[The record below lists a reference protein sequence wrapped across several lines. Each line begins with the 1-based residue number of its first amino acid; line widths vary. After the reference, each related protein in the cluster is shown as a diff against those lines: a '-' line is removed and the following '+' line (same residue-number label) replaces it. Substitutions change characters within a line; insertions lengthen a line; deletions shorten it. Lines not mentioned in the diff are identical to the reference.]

1 MNYPF
6 KLQFVQVESDAIFIY
21 EANVL
26 TTIKDDFNR
35 FRIESNKQYQKLQ
48 NESNENIKSYKMS
61 PIKNIK
67 TLKNNTET

>member
-6 KLQFVQVESDAIFIY
+6 KLQFVQVESDAFFIY
-21 EANVL
+21 ETNVL